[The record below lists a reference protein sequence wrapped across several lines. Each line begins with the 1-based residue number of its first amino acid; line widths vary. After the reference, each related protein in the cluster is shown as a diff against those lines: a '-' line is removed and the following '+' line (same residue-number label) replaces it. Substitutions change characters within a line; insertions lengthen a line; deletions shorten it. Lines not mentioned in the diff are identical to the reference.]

1 LEELIRRRRM
11 TNKDY
16 IKYKKKL
23 EQIDKLKKEAEEIKQ
38 KFLTDI
44 GEKVLSFCEENNLS
58 TDDLFEMVN
67 DYFKDDKKEK
77 LKMEEHNEIQEKNN
91 I

>member
-1 LEELIRRRRM
+1 M

-67 DYFKDDKKEK
+67 DYFKDDKKELRYSL
-77 LKMEEHNEIQEKNN
+77 LKIDSLVSK
-91 I
+91 